1 MLIFYF
7 FYILTIRMKITAE
20 HMIIGVNL
28 LVFVLAPFLP
38 NVVYNYFI
46 DTYVGIVILM
56 LLALFQSSY
65 GYLALLSS
73 FIGIAS
79 LYSESHARRV
89 KVIKRDGVINK
100 EGDYVKQLEP
110 AAPLL
115 EAEVHPDIPEPEN
128 ESISFLPKKDDES
141 NDFHP
146 VDTSINT
153 KTPLNTTSL
162 PIDAEKVF
170 VSKNLAEKLD

>member
-1 MLIFYF
+1 MN
-7 FYILTIRMKITAE
+7 LTTE
-20 HMIIGVNL
+20 HIIIGVNL

-38 NVVYNYFI
+38 NVVYDYFV

-56 LLALFQSSY
+56 LLALVQASY

-115 EAEVHPDIPEPEN
+115 ENEVHPEVPEPEN
-128 ESISFLPKKDDES
+128 ESVSFLPKQDDES

-146 VDTSINT
+146 VDTTINT

-162 PIDAEKVF
+162 SVDAEKVF

>member
-1 MLIFYF
+1 
-7 FYILTIRMKITAE
+7 MKITPE
-20 HMIIGVNL
+20 HIIIGVNI

-38 NVVYNYFI
+38 NAVYKYFV
-46 DTYVGIVILM
+46 DTYIGIAILM
-56 LLALFQSSY
+56 LLALYQSSF
-65 GYLALLSS
+65 GYLSLLSS
-73 FIGIAS
+73 FVGIAS

-89 KVIKRDGVINK
+89 KEIKQDGVINK

-170 VSKNLAEKLD
+170 VSKNLAGKLD